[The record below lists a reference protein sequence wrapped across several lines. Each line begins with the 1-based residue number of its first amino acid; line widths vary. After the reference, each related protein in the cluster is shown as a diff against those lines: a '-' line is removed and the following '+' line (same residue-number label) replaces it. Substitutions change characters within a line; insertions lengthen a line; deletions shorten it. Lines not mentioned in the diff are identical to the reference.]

1 MRRIACSNS
10 IFVVAIA
17 LLSACTTNRYAATNK
32 IYTQQVKEAA
42 EAIQQPL
49 PVPETPPAPKE
60 LPTEAEVVPP
70 VSLPPSPG
78 HASPHVLGDAKGL
91 REDVDWV
98 GAIHFDLRKPN
109 YVIIHHTAQDSVEQT
124 IRTFTLPHTKV
135 SSHYVISRDGRVYQ
149 MLNDYLRGWHAGASK
164 WGSLTDLNSVSIGI
178 ELDNNG
184 KEPFPDAQINSLLT
198 LLDTLKANYNIPTPN
213 FLGHGDVSPGRKV
226 DPSVHFP
233 WERLAAYGFGLWP
246 DEVLVTPPEGFNP
259 VDALRIIGYDTSNL
273 PAAIVAFKRRYIQN
287 DLTPTLTLYDE
298 SVLYNLYL
306 KH

>member
-1 MRRIACSNS
+1 MKGITTIWSL
-10 IFVVAIA
+10 VASFI

-42 EAIQQPL
+42 ETIQQPL
-49 PVPETPPAPKE
+49 PRPETPPVPKE
-60 LPTEAEVVPP
+60 PTSLLPEPAPEPP
-70 VSLPPSPG
+70 PAPDG
-78 HASPHVLGDAKGL
+78 RNVLGDAKGV
-91 REDVDWV
+91 REDLDWV

-109 YVIIHHTAQDSVEQT
+109 YVIIHHTAQENVDQT
-124 IRTFTLPHTKV
+124 IHTFTQPHTKV

-149 MLNDYLRGWHAGASK
+149 MLNDYLRGWHAGLSK
-164 WGSLTDLNSVSIGI
+164 WGSLTDLNSVSLGI

-184 KEPFPDAQINSLLT
+184 KEPFAEAQINSLIT
-198 LLDTLKANYNIPTPN
+198 LLDTLKTNYNIPTAN

-233 WERLAAYGFGLWP
+233 WKRLAQHGFGLWP
-246 DEVLVTPPEGFNP
+246 DEVLMTPPDGFNA

-287 DLTPTLTLYDE
+287 DLSPTLTLYDE